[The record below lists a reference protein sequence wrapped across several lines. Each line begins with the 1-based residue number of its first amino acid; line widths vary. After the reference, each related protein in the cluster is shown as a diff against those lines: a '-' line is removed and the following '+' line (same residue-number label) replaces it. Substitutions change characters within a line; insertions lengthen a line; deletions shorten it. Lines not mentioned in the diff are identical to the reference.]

1 MGDAMPYKRSAAMAK
16 PEPTGMALRGNARRS
31 GPWHGGPR
39 GLPRAL
45 AQRFVGAGAGAYQ
58 AQQQASGQM
67 YRTELQPAQTLASV
81 DRFWLLA
88 LGGAV
93 MVAVSL
99 RLKRYDPRTGGQ
111 VGVQ

>member
-1 MGDAMPYKRSAAMAK
+1 
-16 PEPTGMALRGNARRS
+16 
-31 GPWHGGPR
+31 
-39 GLPRAL
+39 
-45 AQRFVGAGAGAYQ
+45 
-58 AQQQASGQM
+58 M
-67 YRTELQPAQTLASV
+67 YRTAMRPAQTLASV

-88 LGGAV
+88 PGGAV

>member
-1 MGDAMPYKRSAAMAK
+1 MHALTIGLLLTLPWVLVGVIYSGKR
-16 PEPTGMALRGNARRS
+16 
-31 GPWHGGPR
+31 
-39 GLPRAL
+39 RAL
-45 AQRFVGAGAGAYQ
+45 AQRFAGAGAGAYQ
-58 AQQQASGQM
+58 AQQQASGQV
-67 YRTELQPAQTLASV
+67 YRTGLRRHTLASV

-111 VGVQ
+111 VGVL